1 MTTSFVFYWPA
12 WLTSILIFL
21 LILFFIWVGSTFQ
34 KYEQRLGKK
43 AYVKEL
49 SSLENSMLGL
59 LGLLL
64 AFTFGMGLEKFN
76 ERRRVIIEE
85 ANAIGTAILRADLYP
100 DSIRTVLRKDF
111 QQYVEAR
118 IDYYDAV
125 VDNEKIKKAQEKT
138 EYYSSRIWKLV
149 TNLSQDLDN
158 RVRTQQM
165 VPAMNNVIDLVT
177 TREESRL
184 AKVPPL
190 ILLVLLLMIVVGSF
204 LVGYDPKDKNRILII
219 SFAFISSLTLY
230 LILELDHPRRGL
242 INLDTAENS
251 FLELRKL
258 FKAG

>member
-76 ERRRVIIEE
+76 ERRRIIIEE

-100 DSIRTVLRKDF
+100 DSTRTVLRKDF

-138 EYYSSRIWKLV
+138 EYYSSRIRRAFK
-149 TNLSQDLDN
+149 N
-158 RVRTQQM
+158 
-165 VPAMNNVIDLVT
+165 
-177 TREESRL
+177 
-184 AKVPPL
+184 
-190 ILLVLLLMIVVGSF
+190 IV
-204 LVGYDPKDKNRILII
+204 
-219 SFAFISSLTLY
+219 
-230 LILELDHPRRGL
+230 
-242 INLDTAENS
+242 
-251 FLELRKL
+251 
-258 FKAG
+258 